1 MQDFVAVIPWLDI
14 PVFNMLISPTKCMI
28 RQTDLADGLV
38 TISEKDRCINTSFQN
53 LCVLFNSLII
63 TRTTINAC
71 ISVSK

>member
-38 TISEKDRCINTSFQN
+38 TISEKDRCINTSF
-53 LCVLFNSLII
+53 
-63 TRTTINAC
+63 
-71 ISVSK
+71 